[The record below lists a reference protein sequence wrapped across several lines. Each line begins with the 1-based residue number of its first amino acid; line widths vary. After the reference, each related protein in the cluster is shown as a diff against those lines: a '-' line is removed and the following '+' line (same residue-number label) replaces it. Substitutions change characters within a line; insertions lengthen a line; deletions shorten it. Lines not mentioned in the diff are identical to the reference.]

1 MISKVGMRKGIIG
14 HKGLCMLKMW
24 KTLYKRYGDHGKITT
39 IQWSKDWW
47 CYIITNNNR
56 NIPVLGKLGL

>member
-1 MISKVGMRKGIIG
+1 MG
-14 HKGLCMLKMW
+14 